1 MYSFLVSVSVSVSVV
16 LVSLL
21 ILSFVIGV
29 SLDII
34 AGYVSNITSRERL
47 DRWGTTFRK
56 ITSFLTLVVLLLV
69 VIWTIVG
76 AGWVIFLVVSL

>member
-1 MYSFLVSVSVSVSVV
+1 MYSFLVSVSVV

>member
-1 MYSFLVSVSVSVSVV
+1 MYSFLVSVSVV

-21 ILSFVIGV
+21 ILSFVVGV

-34 AGYVSNITSRERL
+34 AGYVSNSTSRERL

>member
-1 MYSFLVSVSVSVSVV
+1 MYSFLVSVSVI

-21 ILSFVIGV
+21 ILSFVVGV

-34 AGYVSNITSRERL
+34 AGYVSNSTSRERL

>member
-1 MYSFLVSVSVSVSVV
+1 MYSFLVSVSVI

-21 ILSFVIGV
+21 ILSFVVGV

-34 AGYVSNITSRERL
+34 AGYVSNSTSRERL

-56 ITSFLTLVVLLLV
+56 ITSFLTIEVLLLV

>member
-1 MYSFLVSVSVSVSVV
+1 MYSFLVSVSVI

>member
-1 MYSFLVSVSVSVSVV
+1 MYSFLVSVSVV

-47 DRWGTTFRK
+47 DRWGTTFRN

>member
-1 MYSFLVSVSVSVSVV
+1 MYSFLVSVSVV

-34 AGYVSNITSRERL
+34 AGYVSNITIRERL

>member
-1 MYSFLVSVSVSVSVV
+1 MYSFLVSVSVV

-34 AGYVSNITSRERL
+34 TGYVSNITSRERL